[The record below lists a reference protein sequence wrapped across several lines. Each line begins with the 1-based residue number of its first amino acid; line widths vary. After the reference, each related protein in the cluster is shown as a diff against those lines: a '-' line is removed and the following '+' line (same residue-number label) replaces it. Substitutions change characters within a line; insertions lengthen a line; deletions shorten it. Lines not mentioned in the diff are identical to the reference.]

1 MNLEELGVALR
12 AEREARGLS
21 PDEVADRLKIS
32 VRHVRA
38 LEEADEASLPHPA
51 YAKGFFRA
59 YAGLMGLAQGE
70 LDEALKSLGPQENTI
85 PMQTVCMSSASRHSR
100 LSGRLLSLLLA
111 LLVILGGLYALWSS
125 GLLQRGME
133 MILGE
138 SSTVSLVAQPAA
150 LSETDRTEPEAEA
163 LPVVPVPS
171 LPQAV
176 PAPQAMV
183 APSSLMETAAAVAAE
198 PDARPVMARDAAA
211 PLPTGNP
218 QADAAVPALA
228 EGLHQVELIATG
240 ACWVQAHADKR
251 PARQFSLNKGSSV
264 TLTFEERLDL
274 RLGNA
279 GGVRILYDGEEQPS
293 PGAAGQVRNLVF
305 PPLS

>member
-138 SSTVSLVAQPAA
+138 SSTVSPVVQPAA

-171 LPQAV
+171 LPQAA

-198 PDARPVMARDAAA
+198 PDARPVMACDAAA